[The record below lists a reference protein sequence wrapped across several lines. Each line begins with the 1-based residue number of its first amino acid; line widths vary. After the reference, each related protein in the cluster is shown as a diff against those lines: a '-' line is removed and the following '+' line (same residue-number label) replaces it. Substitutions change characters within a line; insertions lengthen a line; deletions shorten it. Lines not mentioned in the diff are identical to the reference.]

1 MKVSKL
7 QPIRVSIV
15 DTEKPIRSR
24 EILKFS
30 LRSMRDLSLV
40 GIQQGNSKE
49 RIKQKFKSVHS
60 G

>member
-30 LRSMRDLSLV
+30 LRSMREISLV